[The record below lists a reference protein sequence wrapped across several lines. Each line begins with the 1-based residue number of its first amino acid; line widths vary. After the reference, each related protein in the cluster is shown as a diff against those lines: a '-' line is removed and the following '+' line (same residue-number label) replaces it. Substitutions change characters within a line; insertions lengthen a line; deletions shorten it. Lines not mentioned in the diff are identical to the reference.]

1 MSTPRFIDPQA
12 TDPKLFQYLV
22 RIGDDLLILGHRLSE
37 WCGHAPIL
45 EEDIALANIA
55 LDCIGQSNA
64 FLSLAAATEGQSR
77 TADDLAFLR
86 DPGDFRNLQL
96 VEQPNGDFGV
106 TIVRQVLFDAYAL
119 PFFEGLSKS
128 SNLEIAG
135 AAGKAV
141 KETSYHLRHCSD
153 WLIRLGQG
161 TEESNSRVQAG
172 LNDLW
177 DFTYELGAED
187 DLDRELSKRGLAP
200 SLKEVRAKWES
211 QIADLLKKAGLKR
224 PEDNR
229 FHSSGSRSGIHSE
242 HLGHLL
248 AEMQVLRRSYPQAT
262 W

>member
-1 MSTPRFIDPQA
+1 MSNHPINEIFA
-12 TDPKLFQYLV
+12 QYLIGV
-22 RIGDDLLILGHRLSE
+22 GDDLLILGHRLSE

-55 LDCIGQSNA
+55 LDCIGEANA
-64 FLSLAAATEGQSR
+64 FLTLAAKVEGKGRS
-77 TADDLAFLR
+77 ADDLAFLR
-86 DPGDFRNLQL
+86 DPGHFRNLQL

-119 PFFEGLSKS
+119 PYFEALSKS
-128 SNLEIAG
+128 SDSEVAG
-135 AAGKAV
+135 AAGKAA
-141 KETSYHLRHCSD
+141 KETNYHFRHCGD

-161 TEESNSRVQAG
+161 TEESHARVQAG

-177 DFTYELGAED
+177 DYTYELGTED
-187 DLDRELSKRGLAP
+187 PADAPLQKSGLVPDLKH
-200 SLKEVRAKWES
+200 VRAAWES
-211 QIADLLKKAGLKR
+211 RITTLLKDAGLKR

-229 FHSSGSRSGIHSE
+229 FKASGSRRGKHTE

-248 AEMQVLRRSYPQAT
+248 AEMQVLRRSLPQAA